1 MQDYNI
7 FIKSIDYGLS
17 PCNPNTLLTPND
29 RWSNVGY
36 TGRYILCFSL
46 GANVDRSKIC
56 KILERGLAHTMVA
69 FPFIGGSVD
78 LVSLTDVYSP
88 DSPPLRIVGDE
99 SVVELRFRDLSGKV
113 ARSLVQPIPLDQAL
127 ACTE

>member
-1 MQDYNI
+1 MQDYSVFVKPIN
-7 FIKSIDYGLS
+7 YGLS

-46 GANVDRSKIC
+46 DADVDKSKIC
-56 KILERGLAHTMVA
+56 KSLERGLAHTIVA
-69 FPFIGGSVD
+69 FPFIGGFID
-78 LVSLTDVYSP
+78 LVSTNDVYSP

-113 ARSLVQPIPLDQAL
+113 ARSRVPPFTLDPAP
-127 ACTE
+127 AWKE